1 MINIG
6 QSKKIGNIN
15 QHVKNNDLTKYAA
28 HKMTTHYIKMFIH

>member
-6 QSKKIGNIN
+6 QSKKNRKYKSTR
-15 QHVKNNDLTKYAA
+15 QNNDLTKYAA